1 MNSGCEYLWVIP
13 VYGFL
18 YMAYTQGDIPEDRW
32 NEAHSLIRVGPIIS
46 DFPVYSLLE
55 LSSGIRL
62 GKLHA

>member
-32 NEAHSLIRVGPIIS
+32 NEAHSLIRVSPII
-46 DFPVYSLLE
+46 FPIFLFILYS
-55 LSSGIRL
+55 SCRVV
-62 GKLHA
+62 